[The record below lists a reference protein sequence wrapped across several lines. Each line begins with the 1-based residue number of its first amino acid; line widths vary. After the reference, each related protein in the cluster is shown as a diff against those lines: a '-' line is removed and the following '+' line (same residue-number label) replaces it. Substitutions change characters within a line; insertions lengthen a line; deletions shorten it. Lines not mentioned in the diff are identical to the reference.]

1 MTTFL
6 DPEKI
11 IDHIDIRPGMR
22 VADFGCGHGYY
33 AIPIAKRVGNSGKVY
48 AFDVQQ
54 TAVDALRT
62 HAQAQRLGTIEVR
75 RVNLEEAHSTGLAD
89 GVVNLV
95 LIANILFQAED
106 KKGLL
111 AEAARILARDGSLAV
126 IEWRKE
132 GGSASSQDALGPP
145 VHLRVSQEEIKS
157 MMEEKGFHKEREFD
171 AGEWHYG
178 IIFKK

>member
-33 AIPIAKRVGNSGKVY
+33 AIPIAKRVGDSGKVY

-75 RVNLEEAHSTGLAD
+75 RVNLEKPGATGLAD
-89 GVVNLV
+89 GAVHLV

-106 KKGLL
+106 RHSLL
-111 AEAARILARDGSLAV
+111 EEAIRILARDGSIAL
-126 IEWRKE
+126 IEWGKE
-132 GGSASSQDALGPP
+132 GGPLGPP
-145 VHLRVSQEEIKS
+145 VHLRVSQEEIKN
-157 MMEEKGFHKEREFD
+157 MMEENGFHKEREFN